1 MATAEEDRPGEAG
14 VEVLG
19 MAPRAEAAAE
29 QGAGEGA
36 RAAWGAAGG
45 AAAGAQRAEEEAASS
60 MWADATTAILAAEVG
75 AILAADPLL
84 LPEGSAD
91 EAPGAGEPPVVLP
104 RAAVAGEQDGAA
116 GNDFLEMEWE

>member
-1 MATAEEDRPGEAG
+1 
-14 VEVLG
+14 

-45 AAAGAQRAEEEAASS
+45 AAGALRAEEEAASS
-60 MWADATTAILAAEVG
+60 MWADAEN
-75 AILAADPLL
+75 PLL
-84 LPEGSAD
+84 LPEASAD

-104 RAAVAGEQDGAA
+104 LAAIADEQDGAA
-116 GNDFLEMEWE
+116 GNDILVMEWE